1 MAHCKCKTNK
11 GTRCKHPSNPD
22 STHGYC
28 SQHDAKKKMSRSKKS
43 AQKAKS
49 RSRKSSKKSSKNA
62 KSRSKKSAKKYRLA
76 ASFQDGLMSKLDEIK
91 QVAVVKTE
99 INNLIEE
106 IPKFLAM
113 DHEQRKKACAVV
125 ADRAKEHAT
134 ISGLAFKKFYEHE
147 NIQDDEACRYH
158 LEKVE
163 NKKEKKGEQRTYH
176 KDFFHDGN
184 QLQIMLMD
192 DLVSWITRDDNIE
205 DVKDDLLKLLDSYK
219 DAMQFSGDPL
229 WIKLM
234 TDCLD
239 GL

>member
-11 GTRCKHPSNPD
+11 GTRCKHPSNPN
-22 STHGYC
+22 STRGYC
-28 SQHDAKKKMSRSKKS
+28 SQHDVKKKMSRSK
-43 AQKAKS
+43 S
-49 RSRKSSKKSSKNA
+49 RSKKSKS
-62 KSRSKKSAKKYRLA
+62 KSRSKKSSKKYRFV
-76 ASFQDGLMSKLDEIK
+76 ASFPDKLMSKLEEIR

-113 DHEQRKKACAVV
+113 DREQRGDACAVV
-125 ADRAKEHAT
+125 AARAKEQAT
-134 ISGLAFKKFYEHE
+134 ISRLAFKKFYEHE

-163 NKKEKKGEQRTYH
+163 NKKEKKGEQRTYP
-176 KDFFHDGN
+176 KNFFHDGD
-184 QLQIMLMD
+184 QLQTAMMN
-192 DLVSWITRDDNIE
+192 DLASWIGKHENIE
-205 DVKDDLLKLLDSYK
+205 DVKDDLLTLLDSYK
-219 DAMQFSGDPL
+219 DVMQSVGELF

-234 TDCLD
+234 TDCLN

>member
-11 GTRCKHPSNPD
+11 GTRCKHPSNPN
-22 STHGYC
+22 STRGYC
-28 SQHDAKKKMSRSKKS
+28 SQHDAKKKMSRT
-43 AQKAKS
+43 KS
-49 RSRKSSKKSSKNA
+49 RSRKSSKKS
-62 KSRSKKSAKKYRLA
+62 KSRSKKSSKKYRFN

-91 QVAVVKTE
+91 QAAVVKTE

-125 ADRAKEHAT
+125 AARAKEQEA
-134 ISGLAFKKFYEHE
+134 ISRLAFKKFYEHE

-163 NKKEKKGEQRTYH
+163 NKKEKKGEQRTYPQN
-176 KDFFHDGN
+176 FFHDGD
-184 QLQIMLMD
+184 QLQIKLMN
-192 DLVSWITRDDNIE
+192 DLETWIGKHE
-205 DVKDDLLKLLDSYK
+205 DVKDLLMLLDSYK
-219 DAMQFSGDPL
+219 DVMQSTGELF

-234 TDCLD
+234 NNCLD